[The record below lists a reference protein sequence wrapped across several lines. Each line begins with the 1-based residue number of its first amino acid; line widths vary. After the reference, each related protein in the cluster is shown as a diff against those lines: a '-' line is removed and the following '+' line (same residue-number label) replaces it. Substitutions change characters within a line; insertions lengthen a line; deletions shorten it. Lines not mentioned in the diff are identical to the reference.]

1 MITTQIDDLVG
12 RPTGVKTQAFLYVLC
27 GLAEAAVYVA
37 LLPLLRSLIAG
48 DYVAAGYLV
57 ALAAA
62 LALLHSVI
70 GFFADNRGYYI
81 GIEQICHALQDALGD
96 HIVRLPLGWFT
107 KERSGQVAALLTKA
121 LQMAMDVPSTFLRQ
135 MVIAVTTPAAVVVL
149 FLFVDWRIGLVFVIA
164 APLLLWASRAMA
176 KAAGEGHRQEELS
189 NAEVAARVLEFAHA
203 QPVLRATKRSVE
215 GWDALQQAIE
225 RDRAATVATLRM
237 ASAPVARYTM
247 LIQVVFAV
255 VFATATALLAWGQI
269 DVASYVFVAIL
280 PEVLKVGAS
289 AMLMQVLV
297 LVQQAIAYRAAAA
310 WGGAEWQVLLGAA
323 LRIQAFA
330 FIPLW
335 GMSNGLQ
342 PAAGTNYGA
351 GLYGRVRKLTIV
363 FCLGSMALALLFW
376 VPAMLA
382 PEATLS
388 LLVSDP
394 AVAAMGADDFRVFFS
409 TYLVAG
415 PMVMGITLLQ
425 ALGQGGK
432 AAILTFARPV
442 ALFVP
447 LVLILPNVAGL
458 GIHGV
463 WAASALSDGVMIV
476 VAAFMVASVIRN
488 LGKDEGSAAD
498 RVTMEE
504 EAARA

>member
-1 MITTQIDDLVG
+1 
-12 RPTGVKTQAFLYVLC
+12 
-27 GLAEAAVYVA
+27 
-37 LLPLLRSLIAG
+37 
-48 DYVAAGYLV
+48 
-57 ALAAA
+57 
-62 LALLHSVI
+62 
-70 GFFADNRGYYI
+70 
-81 GIEQICHALQDALGD
+81 
-96 HIVRLPLGWFT
+96 
-107 KERSGQVAALLTKA
+107 
-121 LQMAMDVPSTFLRQ
+121 
-135 MVIAVTTPAAVVVL
+135 
-149 FLFVDWRIGLVFVIA
+149 
-164 APLLLWASRAMA
+164 
-176 KAAGEGHRQEELS
+176 
-189 NAEVAARVLEFAHA
+189 
-203 QPVLRATKRSVE
+203 
-215 GWDALQQAIE
+215 
-225 RDRAATVATLRM
+225 
-237 ASAPVARYTM
+237 
-247 LIQVVFAV
+247 
-255 VFATATALLAWGQI
+255 
-269 DVASYVFVAIL
+269 
-280 PEVLKVGAS
+280 
-289 AMLMQVLV
+289 
-297 LVQQAIAYRAAAA
+297 
-310 WGGAEWQVLLGAA
+310 
-323 LRIQAFA
+323 
-330 FIPLW
+330 
-335 GMSNGLQ
+335 MSNGLQ

-363 FCLGSMALALLFW
+363 FCWLDGAGAAVLGT
-376 VPAMLA
+376 AMLA

>member
-1 MITTQIDDLVG
+1 
-12 RPTGVKTQAFLYVLC
+12 
-27 GLAEAAVYVA
+27 
-37 LLPLLRSLIAG
+37 
-48 DYVAAGYLV
+48 
-57 ALAAA
+57 
-62 LALLHSVI
+62 
-70 GFFADNRGYYI
+70 
-81 GIEQICHALQDALGD
+81 
-96 HIVRLPLGWFT
+96 
-107 KERSGQVAALLTKA
+107 
-121 LQMAMDVPSTFLRQ
+121 
-135 MVIAVTTPAAVVVL
+135 
-149 FLFVDWRIGLVFVIA
+149 
-164 APLLLWASRAMA
+164 
-176 KAAGEGHRQEELS
+176 
-189 NAEVAARVLEFAHA
+189 
-203 QPVLRATKRSVE
+203 
-215 GWDALQQAIE
+215 
-225 RDRAATVATLRM
+225 
-237 ASAPVARYTM
+237 
-247 LIQVVFAV
+247 
-255 VFATATALLAWGQI
+255 
-269 DVASYVFVAIL
+269 
-280 PEVLKVGAS
+280 
-289 AMLMQVLV
+289 
-297 LVQQAIAYRAAAA
+297 
-310 WGGAEWQVLLGAA
+310 
-323 LRIQAFA
+323 
-330 FIPLW
+330 
-335 GMSNGLQ
+335 MSNGLQ

-476 VAAFMVASVIRN
+476 VAAFMVASVIRS

>member
-1 MITTQIDDLVG
+1 MASSENKRELILTRSPGRLMVSLSLPAIVG
-12 RPTGVKTQAFLYVLC
+12 MVVIGLYTFVDAIYAGQLIGVDAMGAVSIAYPFTFINS
-27 GLAEAAVYVA
+27 GLAAMIGMGSASVLSRAIGARDQKSIDQVMGTLVVMNLVLSLAVTVVGVA
-37 LLPLLRSLIAG
+37 FARPLLALTGAEGAMLDLGECYLRIIFLGSLFVNFAQSSNMIMRGEGELARAMGIMAG
-48 DYVAAGYLV
+48 GAILNMV
-57 ALAAA
+57 LAPVFI
-62 LALLHSVI
+62 LALRDQ
-70 GFFADNRGYYI
+70 G
-81 GIEQICHALQDALGD
+81 LGLEGAACATVLSQAVLAGVMLWWFVKREKTAR
-96 HIVRLPLGWFT
+96 IVR
-107 KERSGQVAALLTKA
+107 VA
-121 LQMAMDVPSTFLRQ
+121 VSP
-135 MVIAVTTPAAVVVL
+135 
-149 FLFVDWRIGLVFVIA
+149 
-164 APLLLWASRAMA
+164 
-176 KAAGEGHRQEELS
+176 
-189 NAEVAARVLEFAHA
+189 
-203 QPVLRATKRSVE
+203 
-215 GWDALQQAIE
+215 
-225 RDRAATVATLRM
+225 
-237 ASAPVARYTM
+237 
-247 LIQVVFAV
+247 
-255 VFATATALLAWGQI
+255 
-269 DVASYVFVAIL
+269 AIL

>member
-1 MITTQIDDLVG
+1 MASSENKRELILTRSPGRLMVSLSLPAIVG
-12 RPTGVKTQAFLYVLC
+12 MVVIGLYTFVDAIYAGQLIGVDAMGAVSIAYPFTFINS
-27 GLAEAAVYVA
+27 GLAAMIGMGSASVLSRAIGARDQKSIDQVMGNLVVMNLVLSLAVTVVGVA
-37 LLPLLRSLIAG
+37 FARPLLALTGAEGAMLDLGECYLRIIFLGSLFVNFAQSSNMIMRGEGELARAMGIMAG
-48 DYVAAGYLV
+48 GAILNMV
-57 ALAAA
+57 LAPVFI
-62 LALLHSVI
+62 LALRDQ
-70 GFFADNRGYYI
+70 G
-81 GIEQICHALQDALGD
+81 LGLEGAACATVLSQAVLAGVMLWWFVKREKTAR
-96 HIVRLPLGWFT
+96 IVR
-107 KERSGQVAALLTKA
+107 VA
-121 LQMAMDVPSTFLRQ
+121 VSP
-135 MVIAVTTPAAVVVL
+135 
-149 FLFVDWRIGLVFVIA
+149 
-164 APLLLWASRAMA
+164 
-176 KAAGEGHRQEELS
+176 
-189 NAEVAARVLEFAHA
+189 
-203 QPVLRATKRSVE
+203 
-215 GWDALQQAIE
+215 
-225 RDRAATVATLRM
+225 
-237 ASAPVARYTM
+237 
-247 LIQVVFAV
+247 
-255 VFATATALLAWGQI
+255 
-269 DVASYVFVAIL
+269 AIL

-476 VAAFMVASVIRN
+476 VAAFMVASVIRS

-498 RVTMEE
+498 RMTMEE